1 MENRK
6 LGVKKLRQE
15 MKKDFEK
22 DLNKK
27 RDDSP
32 LRWRA
37 TVHCSTT
44 HKERIHWLRFENEY
58 MFGDLLTAKLFV
70 NIATLKYN
78 SKEKVFTNLKE
89 YKAIKEAEEMWQ
101 YCLEEKQRIWDIERK
116 EWQEEKKLK
125 LVEDHKED

>member
-1 MENRK
+1 
-6 LGVKKLRQE
+6 
-15 MKKDFEK
+15 MKEDFKK

-44 HKERIHWLRFENEY
+44 HKERIHWLRFENEH

-70 NIATLKYN
+70 DIATLKYIG
-78 SKEKVFTNLKE
+78 KRKVFTNLEE

-101 YCLEEKQRIWDIERK
+101 YCLDEKQRISDVGLE
-116 EWQEEKKLK
+116 EWREEQKLR
-125 LVEDHKED
+125 LVKDVVDE

>member
-1 MENRK
+1 
-6 LGVKKLRQE
+6 

-32 LRWRA
+32 LRWPA

-70 NIATLKYN
+70 DIATSKYTG
-78 SKEKVFTNLKE
+78 KRKVFTSLEE
-89 YKAIKEAEEMWQ
+89 YKVIKEAEEMWQ
-101 YCLEEKQRIWDIERK
+101 FCLDEKQRISDVGLE
-116 EWQEEKKLK
+116 EWREEQKLR
-125 LVEDHKED
+125 LVKDDGED